1 MRNSFDVT
9 RTEFEMIDR
18 CGKAVHEKQLAVS
31 RIRFEDIVCTKE

>member
-18 CGKAVHEKQLAVS
+18 CGKAVHKEQLCC
-31 RIRFEDIVCTKE
+31 FENKV